1 MFSNQIKKTV
11 LDKESGQRVLQR
23 EFTTF
28 TQPIEDVQGSIED
41 FFNEYERLFFDI
53 PIEGETQSHEFIVR
67 RSSEYSGF
75 EKDTEEVDSLLEEL
89 EALRE
94 QNLDLEQTIVDLEI
108 QLEGRVSPTSFDKQA
123 EILKQQ
129 NV

>member
-1 MFSNQIKKTV
+1 MFSNQIRKTV
-11 LDKESGQRVLQR
+11 LDKQSGQRVIQR
-23 EFTTF
+23 DFTTF
-28 TQPIEDVQGSIED
+28 TQPVEDVEGSIEQ

-53 PIEGETQSHEFIVR
+53 PIEGEVQSHQALVR

-89 EALRE
+89 EALRQ

>member
-1 MFSNQIKKTV
+1 MFSNQITKTV
-11 LDKESGQRVLQR
+11 LDRQSGQRVISK

-28 TQPIEDVQGSIED
+28 TQPIEDIEGSIEE
-41 FFNEYERLFFDI
+41 FFAEYERLFFDI
-53 PIEGETQSHEFIVR
+53 PIEGATQSHQALVA
-67 RSSEYSGF
+67 RSGEYSGF

-89 EALRE
+89 EALRQ

-108 QLEGRVSPTSFDKQA
+108 QLEGRISPTSSDKQA
-123 EILKQQ
+123 QILREQ

>member
-11 LDKESGQRVLQR
+11 LNKESGQRVIQR
-23 EFTTF
+23 DFITF
-28 TQPIEDVQGSIED
+28 TQPVEDIQGSIED

-53 PIEGETQSHEFIVR
+53 EIEGETQSHEALTK
-67 RSSEYSGF
+67 RSGEYSGF

-89 EALRE
+89 EALRQ

-123 EILKQQ
+123 QILIQQ
-129 NV
+129 DV

>member
-1 MFSNQIKKTV
+1 MFSNQITKTV
-11 LDKESGQRVLQR
+11 LDRQSGQRVISK

-28 TQPIEDVQGSIED
+28 TQPIEDIEGSIED
-41 FFNEYERLFFDI
+41 FFAEYERLFFDI
-53 PIEGETQSHEFIVR
+53 PIEGEVQSHQALVR

-89 EALRE
+89 EALRQ

>member
-11 LDKESGQRVLQR
+11 LDKESGQRVFQT

-28 TQPIEDVQGSIED
+28 TQPVEDIQGSIED

-53 PIEGETQSHEFIVR
+53 PIEGETQSHEFLVR
-67 RSSEYSGF
+67 RSGEYSGF
-75 EKDTEEVDSLLEEL
+75 EKDTDEVDSLLEEL

-129 NV
+129 DV

>member
-1 MFSNQIKKTV
+1 MFSNEIKKTV
-11 LDKESGQRVLQR
+11 LDRASGQRVIQR
-23 EFTTF
+23 QFSTF
-28 TQPIEDVQGSIED
+28 TQPEEDLEGSIEE
-41 FFNEYERLFFDI
+41 FFAEYERLFFDI
-53 PIEGETQSHEFIVR
+53 PIEGEVQSHQALVR

-89 EALRE
+89 EALRQ